1 MSNGDLTSSVELV
14 YQRTRKAII
23 TGDYAP
29 GSPLRLQELAA
40 RSGVSMIPVREALR
54 MLEAEGFVE
63 SVQNRGARVAP
74 LSMEDMLDVY
84 RTRITLELEA
94 LRQAIPNTTPAVLA
108 KARRLNNKIVRQF
121 ERKGYA
127 EYDDHRAFHFALYE
141 PSNSK
146 WLMRLIAIVWDH
158 TERYRRQGASKS
170 TAEGTRF
177 EHEHII
183 DCVAAGDAPAA
194 HEALRFHLEHSVE
207 RFTELFQENPEL
219 FTGPSGVIPA
229 TSERAGSEN
238 PTPRKAAQLGTR
250 RSAS

>member
-14 YQRTRKAII
+14 YQRTRRAIL
-23 TGDYAP
+23 TGDYSP

-63 SVQNRGARVAP
+63 SVPNRGARVAA

-108 KARRLNNKIVRQF
+108 RARRLNKKIVRQF
-121 ERKGYA
+121 EQRGYA
-127 EYDDHRAFHFALYE
+127 EYEDHRAFHFALYE

-158 TERYRRQGASKS
+158 TERYRRQGASKA
-170 TAEGTRF
+170 TAEGTRS
-177 EHEHII
+177 EHEQII
-183 DCVAAGDAPAA
+183 DCVAARDSTGA
-194 HEALRFHLEHSVE
+194 HEALRVHLENSVE
-207 RFTELFQENPEL
+207 RFTELFRENPEL
-219 FTGPSGVIPA
+219 FTGPSPRLGSMPKGAQSGIAAPKLTQTVTMR
-229 TSERAGSEN
+229 TSEA
-238 PTPRKAAQLGTR
+238 
-250 RSAS
+250 